1 MERMT
6 RGRTKLF
13 ALLFCLIALFFAAK
27 MFDLQIIE
35 TGGQQDNEKTYTT
48 WTRVKAARGD
58 ILDCNG
64 NVLVSNR
71 ASYDLTLNNF
81 VILSADGTND
91 LLLQL
96 VNRCRELGV
105 EYIDHFPVTAEP
117 PFSYTLND
125 YTSTWQG
132 YFQAYLPEVAGGLDS
147 DISAALLMK
156 KLRTAYS
163 IPESWSDEDARAV
176 IGIRY
181 ELRLRQSDITSL
193 PTYVFMEDVDS
204 ADLAAIMELGI
215 PGLRAEASTVREYN
229 TTYAAHI
236 LGNVAAMNEEQW
248 DYYKTLTDEN
258 GQALYDM
265 DALVGQSGLEQA
277 FEEYLHGI
285 DGTRVDVVFADGTIK
300 EQYYLDGKEPQAGQ
314 NVKLTIDLNL
324 QMAAEDSMAQL
335 IEALRAQADPESESK
350 VDGSDIEGGAV
361 VAMNVKTGEILAC
374 ASYPTYN
381 LSTFSEDFEELK
393 DADYAPLFNRALQAA
408 YPPGSTYKMTMVVAG
423 IDSGVINSST
433 LIRDMGVFTKY
444 DGFAP
449 KCLAWSS
456 SHSVHGGTTG
466 ITAAQAISVSCNYF
480 FYVVGDEIT
489 LSIMDATAKGLG
501 LGEATGVE
509 LAENT
514 GHRANAET
522 KAELHTGSDANWYPA
537 DQVMAAIG
545 QSDNLFSPLQLCVYT
560 CTLANKGVRMKATF
574 LDQVVS
580 ADFRELILDN
590 QPMTLSTME
599 ISNEAYNTYLEGM
612 IMAGQTGTGRATFA
626 DYPVE
631 VAVKTGTA
639 QHGLGSQ
646 YSDHGA
652 AVCFAPANDPEI
664 AVVVYGEKGGH
675 GSTMCQIAKAVL
687 DAYFNNTESEIV
699 TEENALG

>member
-6 RGRTKLF
+6 RGRATLF
-13 ALLFCLIALFFAAK
+13 AVLFCLVALFFAVR
-27 MFDLQIIE
+27 MFDLQIVQ
-35 TGGQQDNEKTYTT
+35 TGGRQDNEKTFTT

-58 ILDCNG
+58 ILDCYG

-71 ASYDLTLNNF
+71 ASYDLTLNTF
-81 VILSADGTND
+81 VILNADGTND

-96 VNRCRELGV
+96 VNRCRELDV
-105 EYIDHFPVTAEP
+105 EYIDHFPLTKEP
-117 PFSYTLND
+117 PFAYTLSD
-125 YTSTWQG
+125 YNTTWQG

-147 DISAALLMK
+147 DISASLLIK
-156 KLRTAYS
+156 KLRTAYK
-163 IPESWSDEDARAV
+163 IPEDWSDEDARAV

-181 ELRLRQSDITSL
+181 ELRLRQNLSKL

-215 PGLRAEASTVREYN
+215 PGLRTEASTVREYN

-236 LGNVAAMNEEQW
+236 LGNVSAMNQEQW
-248 DYYKTLTDEN
+248 KYYQELKDEN
-258 GQALYDM
+258 GQSLYDM
-265 DALVGQSGLEQA
+265 DAQVGQSGLEQA

-300 EQYYLDGKEPQAGQ
+300 EQHYLDGKEPKAGQ

-335 IEALRAQADPESESK
+335 IEGLRAQAAPEGEKK

-381 LSTFSEDFEELK
+381 LGTFSEDFEELK
-393 DADYAPLFNRALQAA
+393 DAPYAPLFNRALSAA
-408 YPPGSTYKMTMVVAG
+408 YPPGSTYKMSMVIAG
-423 IDSGVINSST
+423 ISSGVINSGT

-444 DGFAP
+444 DGFSP
-449 KCLAWSS
+449 KCLAWTS
-456 SHSVHGGTTG
+456 SHSVHGGNTG
-466 ITAAQAISVSCNYF
+466 INAAQAISDSCNYF
-480 FYVVGDEIT
+480 FYVVGDEIS

-501 LGEATGVE
+501 LGESTGVE
-509 LAENT
+509 LPEVI

-522 KAELHTGSDANWYPA
+522 RAKLYKGSEAHWYPA

-560 CTLANKGVRMKATF
+560 CTLANKGVRLKATF

-580 ADFRELILDN
+580 ADFRELIVDN
-590 QPMTLSTME
+590 QPKTLSTME
-599 ISNEAYNTYLEGM
+599 IPDEAYNTYLEGM
-612 IMAGQTGTGRATFA
+612 RMAGKTGTGRRTFA
-626 DYPVE
+626 NYPID

-639 QHGLGSQ
+639 QHGLGKQ

-675 GSTMCQIAKAVL
+675 GSTMCEIAKAVL
-687 DAYFNNTESEIV
+687 DVYFADPEGEII
-699 TEENALG
+699 TGENALG

>member
-6 RGRTKLF
+6 RGRASLLAT
-13 ALLFCLIALFFAAK
+13 LFCLIALFFAVR
-27 MFDLQIIE
+27 MFDLQVVQ
-35 TGGQQDNEKTYTT
+35 TGGRQDNEKTFTT

-58 ILDCNG
+58 ILDCYG

-81 VILSADGTND
+81 VILNADGTND

-96 VNRCRELGV
+96 VDRCRELDV
-105 EYIDHFPVTAEP
+105 EYIDHFPLTKEP
-117 PFSYTLND
+117 PFAYTLSD
-125 YTSTWQG
+125 YNSTWQG
-132 YFQAYLPEVAGGLDS
+132 YFQAYLPVVAGGLDS

-156 KLRTAYS
+156 KLRTAYN
-163 IPESWSDEDARAV
+163 IPENWSDEDARAV
-176 IGIRY
+176 IGLRY
-181 ELRLRQSDITSL
+181 ELRLRQELTNL
-193 PTYVFMEDVDS
+193 PTYVFMEDVASD
-204 ADLAAIMELGI
+204 DLAAIMELGI

-248 DYYKTLTDEN
+248 AYYKTLKDEN
-258 GQALYDM
+258 GQAIYDM
-265 DALVGQSGLEQA
+265 AAHVGQSGLEQA

-300 EQYYLDGKEPQAGQ
+300 SQHYLDGKEPKAGQ

-335 IEALRAQADPESESK
+335 IEGLRAQAAPEGEKK

-381 LSTFSEDFEELK
+381 LGTFSEDFEELK
-393 DADYAPLFNRALQAA
+393 EAPYAPLFNRALQAA
-408 YPPGSTYKMTMVVAG
+408 YPPGSTYKMSMVIAG
-423 IDSGVINSST
+423 ISSGVINSDT
-433 LIRDMGVFTKY
+433 RIRDMGVFTKY
-444 DGFAP
+444 NGFSP

-466 ITAAQAISVSCNYF
+466 ITAAEAISASCNYF
-480 FYVVGDEIT
+480 FYVVGDEIS

-501 LGEATGVE
+501 LGESTGVE
-509 LAENT
+509 LAEVT

-522 KAELHTGSDANWYPA
+522 RAKLYKGSEANWYPA

-560 CTLANKGVRMKATF
+560 CTLANKGLRLKATF

-580 ADFRELILDN
+580 ADFRELIVDN
-590 QPMTLSTME
+590 QPKTLSTME
-599 ISNEAYNTYLEGM
+599 IPDEAYNAYLEGM
-612 IMAGQTGTGRATFA
+612 RMAARTGTGRRTFA
-626 DYPVE
+626 NYPID

-639 QHGLGSQ
+639 QHGLGKQ

-652 AVCFAPANDPEI
+652 AVCFAPADDPEI

-675 GSTMCQIAKAVL
+675 GSTMCEIAKAVL
-687 DAYFNNTESEIV
+687 DVYFADTEGEIL
-699 TEENALG
+699 TGENALG